1 MFCTSQKDTIFARA
15 TRQRAI
21 KFWLN
26 LLINSSLF
34 QIYFFASKKKGFIF
48 APLLFLKQRK
58 IYVH

>member
-1 MFCTSQKDTIFARA
+1 MYISKRYYICTRYKVKSHKI
-15 TRQRAI
+15 
-21 KFWLN
+21 WLN

-48 APLLFLKQRK
+48 APLLFLKQIK